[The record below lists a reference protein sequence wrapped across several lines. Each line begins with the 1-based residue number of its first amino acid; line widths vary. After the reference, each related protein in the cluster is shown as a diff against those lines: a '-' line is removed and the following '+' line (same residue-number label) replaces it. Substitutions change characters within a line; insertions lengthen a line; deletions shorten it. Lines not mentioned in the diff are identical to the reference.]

1 VRRDRQDR
9 LLRARAFPT
18 PDPGAILSA
27 PSPEVG
33 IPLPGLDRVAILG
46 LVLGAVFGL
55 LGTVIEQAPLLVL
68 TFAGWIWTLLRQRQL
83 PHPATP

>member
-1 VRRDRQDR
+1 M
-9 LLRARAFPT
+9 
-18 PDPGAILSA
+18 
-27 PSPEVG
+27 
-33 IPLPGLDRVAILG
+33 PLPGLDRVAILG

-83 PHPATP
+83 PQPATP